1 MMTIITMTILILIS
15 LALLITGAQLY
26 QLQKQFLL
34 QQESLEKLSSEYKA
48 TSSTN
53 FGFGNRLVDIERKLI
68 NLKTQHQ
75 DIVEFGSEDKYQKRT
90 FKQASHL
97 AQMGASVDELRQSC
111 ELSHGEAELLAH
123 MNLN

>member
-1 MMTIITMTILILIS
+1 MTILILIS
-15 LALLITGAQLY
+15 LALLVTGVQLY
-26 QLQKQFLL
+26 RLQKQVLL
-34 QQESLEKLSSEYKA
+34 QQESLKKLSSEYKA
-48 TSSTN
+48 TSSAN
-53 FGFGNRLVDIERKLI
+53 FGFGNRLVDIERQLI

-75 DIVEFGSEDKYQKRT
+75 DIVAFGNDDKYQKRT

-97 AQMGASVDELRQSC
+97 AQMGASIDELRQSC